1 MRNNLRV
8 SNEVDPH
15 FFLNSFTTLAYLIKA
30 DAEKAYLFNNKMAQ
44 VYKYFLLHKNKTLV
58 PVADEIEFIED
69 YFFLLRVRHD
79 DKLEVNIEPA
89 LFEKKRSMIV
99 PFVLQFLVDY
109 AVRNTSFSEIS
120 PLQINI
126 KTAGDNL
133 DVVYESNLIGKPK
146 AVNQVLKIIDGHY
159 QRCCKK
165 SVVIKDKDN
174 RYLISL
180 PLITSS

>member
-1 MRNNLRV
+1 MRNDLRV

-58 PVADEIEFIED
+58 PVADETEFIEN
-69 YFFLLRVRHD
+69 YSFLLQVRYD
-79 DKLEVNIEPA
+79 DKLEVNIEPS
-89 LFEKKRSMIV
+89 LYGKKRSMIV

-109 AVRNTSFSEIS
+109 AVKNTSFSEIN

-126 KTAGDNL
+126 KMEGDSL
-133 DVVYESNLIGKPK
+133 EVVYESALIRQPK
-146 AVNQVLKIIDGHY
+146 AISEDLKIIDGHY

-165 SVVIKDKDN
+165 GVVIKDKN
-174 RYLISL
+174 NKYLISL